1 MEQEILTTEE
11 VLKYFR
17 ITKVTLLRLIHE
29 GKIRA
34 FKVGRAYR
42 YKRAELEEDLRVNKH
57 EELEVATK

>member
-11 VLKYFR
+11 ALKYFR
-17 ITKVTLLRLIHE
+17 ISKVTLLRLIHE

-42 YKRAELEEDLRVNKH
+42 FKKSNLEEDLMINASEPKA
-57 EELEVATK
+57 ATR

>member
-1 MEQEILTTEE
+1 MEKEYMTTQE
-11 VLKYFR
+11 VLDIFR

-42 YKRAELEEDLRVNKH
+42 FKKGELEEDLRVNKN
-57 EELEVATK
+57 

>member
-11 VLKYFR
+11 ALKYFR

-42 YKRAELEEDLRVNKH
+42 FKKTELEEDLRVNENLK
-57 EELEVATK
+57 VATR